1 MCKALDKQMRVTD
14 IHLVR
19 KTKTDAMH
27 R

>member
-1 MCKALDKQMRVTD
+1 MCKAVDKQMQIANV
-14 IHLVR
+14 HLVR